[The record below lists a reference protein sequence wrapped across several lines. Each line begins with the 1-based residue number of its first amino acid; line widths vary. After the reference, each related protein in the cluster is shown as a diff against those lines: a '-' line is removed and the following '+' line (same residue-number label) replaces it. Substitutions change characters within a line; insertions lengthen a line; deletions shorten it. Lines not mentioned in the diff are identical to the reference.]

1 MDRSVPPLPVRV
13 LALLACVTVPLMLA
27 AALTADSARHQ
38 TLISAAALVATL
50 VAGHSAHRVRS
61 PAQLALF
68 AGIALWTAGSTV
80 SSVLLLTDSY
90 NAYPTAAEWLW
101 LSSYP
106 AFWAAVML
114 MIPRWG
120 AGHWLDGVVA
130 CLGVAAAAAAVLMPK
145 LTTTGLS
152 PLGAAVAGA
161 FAIGDLLLIGF
172 TFAALVIARRPAS
185 TEWRRLTFG
194 ILLLAGTDLL
204 FALRMAGMTD
214 VAFASWMDIGWIL
227 GLVAL
232 SVVRPRC
239 PRAEPEVGRQPL
251 TPVLASAAALVV
263 LVVDHYHRLADGAL
277 WLAVAALALGVA
289 RTVDAARA
297 SGRLA
302 EAERLALTDDLT
314 RVGNR
319 RRLFR
324 DLGDAFERG
333 AGAHLAL
340 FDLNGFKARS
350 TTARAT
356 PPATPCSPSSAPA
369 CARRWRASAARTASA
384 ATSSACWWT
393 RTPTTRSPARAPPC
407 TAAAS
412 PPPPARSSSA
422 SRPAPRRR
430 RYASPTRAC
439 TRTRRAART

>member
-1 MDRSVPPLPVRV
+1 M

-27 AALTADSARHQ
+27 AALTTDPARHQ
-38 TLISAAALVATL
+38 TLITAAALVATL
-50 VAGHSAHRVRS
+50 VAGQSAHRVRS

-90 NAYPTAAEWLW
+90 TAYPTLAEWLW

-106 AFWAAVML
+106 AFWIAVML

-145 LTTTGLS
+145 LTTTGLP
-152 PLGAAVAGA
+152 PLGTAVAGA

-185 TEWRRLTFG
+185 TEWRRLAFG

-204 FALRMAGMTD
+204 FALRMAGMAD
-214 VAFASWMDIGWIL
+214 VAFASWMDIGWIF

-232 SVVRPRC
+232 AVVRPRC
-239 PRAEPEVGRQPL
+239 PRAEPAVSRQPL

-263 LVVDHYHRLADGAL
+263 LVVDHYHRVADGAL

-340 FDLNGFKARS
+340 FDLNGFKALNDSQGHAAGDALLAEFGLRLRE
-350 TTARAT
+350 AVAGVG
-356 PPATPCSPSSAPA
+356 SAYRLGGDEFCVLVDA
-369 CARRWRASAARTASA
+369 NAQDALARASAALRSDGVTASTGA
-384 ATSSACWWT
+384 VVLGIE
-393 RTPTTRSPARAPPC
+393 
-407 TAAAS
+407 AS
-412 PPPPARSSSA
+412 
-422 SRPAPRRR
+422 
-430 RYASPTRAC
+430 SPTQALRLADARMYADK
-439 TRTRRAART
+439 TRN

>member
-1 MDRSVPPLPVRV
+1 MDGSVPPVPVRV

-27 AALTADSARHQ
+27 AALTADTARHQ
-38 TLISAAALVATL
+38 TLITAAALVATL

-90 NAYPTAAEWLW
+90 TGYPTLAEWLW

-106 AFWAAVML
+106 AFWIAVML

-130 CLGVAAAAAAVLMPK
+130 CLGVAAAAAAVLMPR
-145 LTTTGLS
+145 LTTTGLP

-161 FAIGDLLLIGF
+161 FAIGDLLLICF

-185 TEWRRLTFG
+185 TEWRRLAFG

-232 SVVRPRC
+232 AVVRPRC
-239 PRAEPEVGRQPL
+239 PRAEPAVGRQPL

-263 LVVDHYHRLADGAL
+263 LVVDHYHRVADGAL

-289 RTVDAARA
+289 RTIDAARA

-324 DLGDAFERG
+324 DLGDAFDRG

-340 FDLNGFKARS
+340 FDLNGFKALNDSQGHAAGDALLAEFGLRLREAVAGVGS
-350 TTARAT
+350 AYRLGGDEFCVLVDANAHDALARAG
-356 PPATPCSPSSAPA
+356 
-369 CARRWRASAARTASA
+369 AALRSGGVTASTGA
-384 ATSSACWWT
+384 VVLGIE
-393 RTPTTRSPARAPPC
+393 
-407 TAAAS
+407 AS
-412 PPPPARSSSA
+412 
-422 SRPAPRRR
+422 
-430 RYASPTRAC
+430 SPTQALRLADARMYADK
-439 TRTRRAART
+439 TRN

>member
-1 MDRSVPPLPVRV
+1 MDRSVPPVPVRV

-340 FDLNGFKARS
+340 FDLNGFKALNDSQGHAAGDALLAEFGSRLREAVAGVGS
-350 TTARAT
+350 AYRLGGDEFCVLVDANAHDALARAG
-356 PPATPCSPSSAPA
+356 
-369 CARRWRASAARTASA
+369 AALHSGGVTASTGA
-384 ATSSACWWT
+384 VVLGIEASS
-393 RTPTTRSPARAPPC
+393 PTQALRLADARMYADKTRS
-407 TAAAS
+407 
-412 PPPPARSSSA
+412 
-422 SRPAPRRR
+422 
-430 RYASPTRAC
+430 
-439 TRTRRAART
+439 

>member
-1 MDRSVPPLPVRV
+1 MDRSVPPVPVRV

-340 FDLNGFKARS
+340 FDLNGFKALNDSQGHAAGDALLAEFGCRLREAVEGVGS
-350 TTARAT
+350 AYRLGGDEFCVLVDANAHDALARAG
-356 PPATPCSPSSAPA
+356 
-369 CARRWRASAARTASA
+369 AALHSGGVTASTGA
-384 ATSSACWWT
+384 VVLGIEASS
-393 RTPTTRSPARAPPC
+393 PTQALRLADARMYADKTRS
-407 TAAAS
+407 
-412 PPPPARSSSA
+412 
-422 SRPAPRRR
+422 
-430 RYASPTRAC
+430 
-439 TRTRRAART
+439 